1 MERIVF
7 LDTEATGLDFN
18 NNQILQLSYIICDSK
33 LNIVNSKNFY
43 LDVDAE
49 IEEGASAIHKITKE
63 KNIELSQ
70 GRKFNDV
77 AFEIYWDLNNSKV
90 ICHNTDFDLSF
101 IKKEFSRLD
110 ENLDI
115 KDSFCTMKYYKDVL
129 KIKNAYGYKW
139 PKLEEVID
147 FLKLDKKQLLEESK
161 KVFNTNDNIE
171 FHDARLDIYSTYVI
185 YKEMLEENL
194 DKLKRL
200 ISDTETGCIENI
212 FKAIYEYKI
221 IDFEG
226 HEMIDFD
233 EGESYFKAF
242 INHEYYESMSYGE
255 YEVDRYISILTK
267 IKEILRKFN
276 PHKIN

>member
-7 LDTEATGLDFN
+7 LDTETTGLDFN

-63 KNIELSQ
+63 KIIELSQ

-90 ICHNTDFDLSF
+90 ICHDTDFDLSF
-101 IKKEFSRLD
+101 IKK
-110 ENLDI
+110 
-115 KDSFCTMKYYKDVL
+115 DVL
-129 KIKNAYGYKW
+129 KIKNAHGYKW

-194 DKLKRL
+194 DKLKHL
-200 ISDTETGCIENI
+200 ISAAESGCVEEM
-212 FKAIYEYKI
+212 FEVSSERKI
-221 IDFEG
+221 VDFDG
-226 HEMIDFD
+226 CQMIDFD
-233 EGESYFKAF
+233 EGEGYFKVF
-242 INHEYYESMSYGE
+242 INYEYYESISQGE
-255 YEVDRYISILTK
+255 YEVNRCISRLTK
-267 IKEILRKFN
+267 IKEILKKFN
-276 PHKIN
+276 SHTSN